1 MTTPVFYSPAH
12 LGHNPTMI
20 NEWGEPALLF
30 EQIIRAENI
39 LETLTAAPDR
49 YAITAPTPWGR
60 GPIDAVHD
68 PGLINFLERAWRE
81 FQDFRP
87 QTSIVPDSMLH
98 PAVVEGIGRGTVS
111 SAVWAEIGYWC
122 FEAMTPLMEG
132 TYAAACAAVE
142 VALSATAHVLDT
154 GAAAYGLCRP
164 PGHHAPRAGYG
175 GYCYFNNAAIAA
187 HHVASTTGSRVTVLD
202 VDYHHGNGTQQIF
215 YERDD
220 VQFVSLH
227 ADPNRA
233 YPYVIGY
240 ADETGAGRGRGH
252 NLNIPLPAGIDDDAY
267 GSALARALDAV
278 VTFDP
283 TMVIVSLGVDTFY
296 DDPLGDFMVTTAGF
310 ARQGSAIQE
319 LGRPTVVLQEGGYAW
334 DKIGANVDAFL
345 TGLTGATAG

>member
-30 EQIIRAENI
+30 EQTIRAENI
-39 LETLTAAPDR
+39 LDTLRAAPNQ
-49 YAITAPTPWGR
+49 YTIASPTPWGR
-60 GPIDAVHD
+60 APIDAVHD

-98 PAVVEGIGRGTVS
+98 PAVVEGIGKGTVS
-111 SAVWAEIGYWC
+111 SKVWAEIGYWC

-154 GAAAYGLCRP
+154 GSPAYGLCRP

-220 VQFVSLH
+220 VQYVSLH

-240 ADETGAGRGRGH
+240 ADEIGTGRGRGH
-252 NLNIPLPAGIDDDAY
+252 NLNLPLTADVDDDAY
-267 GSALARALDAV
+267 CATLAVALDTIV
-278 VTFDP
+278 KFDP
-283 TMVIVSLGVDTFY
+283 ALVVVSLGVDTFVA
-296 DDPLGDFMVTTAGF
+296 DPLGDFAVTTGGF
-310 ARQGSAIQE
+310 ARQGAMISALQ
-319 LGRPTVVLQEGGYAW
+319 RPTVVLQEGGYAW
-334 DKIGANVDAFL
+334 DAIGANVDAFL
-345 TGLTGATAG
+345 NGVTGLAG